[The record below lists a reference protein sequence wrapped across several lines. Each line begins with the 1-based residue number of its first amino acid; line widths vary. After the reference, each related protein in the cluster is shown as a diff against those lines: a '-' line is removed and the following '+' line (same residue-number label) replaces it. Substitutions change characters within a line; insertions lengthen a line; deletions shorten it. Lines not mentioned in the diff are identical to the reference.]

1 MYKLLLKG
9 HSSPIKTFSLK
20 WFGRFH
26 SFMNGKHMLEGQKPI
41 TYFNEWED
49 DHLQIGQ
56 WKIGKWKK

>member
-1 MYKLLLKG
+1 MVW
-9 HSSPIKTFSLK
+9 PIPLVHEWETYAC
-20 WFGRFH
+20 
-26 SFMNGKHMLEGQKPI
+26 EGPKPI